1 MCIFEQHHTMIAIID
16 YGIGNLGSIG
26 NMLKKLGVPAVVTA
40 DAAVIAGAD
49 KLILPGV
56 GAFDYGMQKLQE
68 SGLIPVITEKTQ
80 QQQTP
85 FLGICLGMQLMT
97 RRSGEGQLPGL
108 GWFDAD
114 TRRFDSSRLNTG
126 EKIPHM
132 GWAEVNITRAHPLT
146 ENLGELPRFYF
157 VHAYHVVCDQADD
170 ALLTTHYGYDFVA
183 AFARGHIMGVQFHPE
198 KSHRFGM
205 QLLHNFSRL

>member
-1 MCIFEQHHTMIAIID
+1 MCIFGQHHSMIAIID
-16 YGIGNLGSIG
+16 YGAGNLGSIG
-26 NMLKKLGVPAVVTA
+26 NMLKKLGIPAVITA
-40 DAAVIAGAD
+40 DATVIAGAD

-56 GAFDYGMQKLQE
+56 GAFDYGMQKLHA

-97 RRSGEGQLPGL
+97 RRSEEGELPGL
-108 GWFDAD
+108 GWFAAD
-114 TRRFDSSRLNTG
+114 TRRFDDTRLNPG

-132 GWAEVNITRAHPLT
+132 SWAEVSCPRKHPLT
-146 ENLGELPRFYF
+146 ENLGELPRYYF
-157 VHAYHVVCDQADD
+157 VHAYHVVCDGPGD
-170 ALLTTHYGYDFVA
+170 AILTARYGYDFVA
-183 AFARGHIMGVQFHPE
+183 AFAHDHIMGVQFHPE

>member
-1 MCIFEQHHTMIAIID
+1 MIAIID

-26 NMLKKLGVPAVVTA
+26 NMLKKLGVPAVISA
-40 DAAVIAGAD
+40 DAAVIAKAD

-56 GAFDYGMQKLQE
+56 GAFDYGMQKLHD
-68 SGLIPVITEKTQ
+68 SGLLPLLNERTQ

-97 RRSGEGQLPGL
+97 RGSEEGKLPGL
-108 GWFDAD
+108 GWFEAD
-114 TRRFDSSRLNTG
+114 TRRFDATRLNPG

-132 GWAEVNITRAHPLT
+132 GWAQVAVQQKHPLA
-146 ENLGELPRFYF
+146 ENLGEMPRYYF
-157 VHAYHVVCDQADD
+157 VHAYHVACDRAEDV
-170 ALLTTHYGYDFVA
+170 LMTTRYGYDYVS

-205 QLLHNFSRL
+205 QLLQNFSKL